1 MGREYLRILKAF
13 FVVSVGSVDRG
24 GVLLDVRLVVDC
36 CLKAKCDVVVVV
48 VDLSSNVNCLDF
60 FFTFVVALINC
71 FDLNFGVN
79 VDN

>member
-13 FVVSVGSVDRG
+13 FVVNGSVCRG
-24 GVLLDVRLVVDC
+24 GVLLVVWLDC
-36 CLKAKCDVVVVV
+36 CLKAKCVAVVVVVV
-48 VDLSSNVNCLDF
+48 VDFSSNVNCFGF

-71 FDLNFGVN
+71 FDLNFGVA